1 VTHGG
6 SRHFPPAPR
15 ATQRALRQTSRTP
28 RASFGPPESRSEGG
42 PLEGPSDEAQST
54 LGPDP
59 SRGPPAH
66 RRTAG
71 PGRSLIPQPGGST
84 SRGRNGGARRSL
96 TAGGGG
102 SPRIEAGARLPGP
115 FVSPPRIAG
124 GIPPRGPRDGA
135 RRLPVRGPIRGER
148 RDRSRRGRGPG
159 DSRGFGAT
167 GAARADLFS
176 TVFPGTVWGRTTFPG
191 WVTDFPGWV
200 TDFPGWVSPTFR
212 GGFHRLSGVGSGA
225 RYRLSGVGL
234 PTFRG
239 GFGVASPALIGLAV
253 SLL

>member
-1 VTHGG
+1 
-6 SRHFPPAPR
+6 
-15 ATQRALRQTSRTP
+15 
-28 RASFGPPESRSEGG
+28 
-42 PLEGPSDEAQST
+42 LEGPSDEAQPT

-176 TVFPGTVWGRTTFPG
+176 TVFPGTVCAGLPYFRGRFTVFPG
-191 WVTDFPGWV
+191 TVRGRKCPDHQKVTPRRRIPRALALGRSRSAWRPAPHSRSCRRIPSLTEERFLLPIDAWTLPC
-200 TDFPGWVSPTFR
+200 
-212 GGFHRLSGVGSGA
+212 GSDCC
-225 RYRLSGVGL
+225 RKTTKRPSSW
-234 PTFRG
+234 P
-239 GFGVASPALIGLAV
+239 
-253 SLL
+253 